1 MRTLHKTMAIPDAG
15 SSELIDAYRV
25 TGEDEAALQ
34 RVTEKLREHDCASAD
49 ALDSTMRRLR
59 EQLPAD
65 ALVRWILTGMRLYPN
80 DPQKRLCYFSLQDA
94 RALVA
99 LDNEARTPSLGAS
112 SPSLSMLLEALASRH
127 IRIQEQRLDLDLSDP
142 LSDPFDVVPRRPVLS
157 STHLL
162 LPSDYSSLDSSGPDL
177 LFRASVAHA
186 AAHLIHSP
194 AAQPA
199 GTLKPM
205 SLAIISA
212 IEDARVEQLMM
223 RELPGTRAWF
233 LPLLKTSLQP
243 DGLSF
248 AALVSRMN
256 YALVDP
262 TYQDDNYWVNKARTL
277 FNGLATSL
285 HDYAPFRETASVLAN
300 DLGQMRVRFHP
311 QQYVVP
317 APYRDDNSFLW
328 TYPETTTP
336 QSVEELHVES
346 SLAGMSSPQDNDERV
361 TTGQEVRRLQYPE
374 WDYRRHLLRPDWCT
388 VIERRSPSPGAS
400 QRVSAQASTVRVKLP
415 ATANLTRNARLRRQ
429 PEGEELDLDAAIE
442 HTIDRRRGH
451 SPEHRVFTR
460 PGTRQRSMS
469 LLLLLDLSA
478 STGDIAPGEGRSFLD
493 MEKAASQALVQAA
506 RSADHR
512 IAAHGFSSNTRE
524 CVNYYRLLD
533 FDAILD
539 ETSSASIDAC
549 TAGYSTRMG
558 AAIRHATSLISLE
571 ASERRVIVVIT
582 DGTPSDIDVFDN
594 DYLVRDAQ
602 LAVQDARQAGVVTC
616 GIAVDEG
623 GADYMRRI
631 VGREYCRIVNTPA
644 TLPAQLVA
652 LFARIAAS

>member
-1 MRTLHKTMAIPDAG
+1 MVIPDAG

-25 TGEDEAALQ
+25 KVEDEATLQ
-34 RVTEKLREHDCASAD
+34 RVTEKLREHDSASAD
-49 ALDSTMRRLR
+49 ALGSSMQRLLDR
-59 EQLPAD
+59 LPAD
-65 ALVRWILTGMRLYPN
+65 ALVRWMLTGTRLYPN
-80 DPQKRLCYFSLQDA
+80 DPQKRRCYFSLQDA
-94 RALVA
+94 RALAA
-99 LDNEARTPSLGAS
+99 LENEASVPNLAAS
-112 SPSLSMLLEALASRH
+112 IPSLSMLLEALTLRH

-142 LSDPFDVVPRRPVLS
+142 FDVAPKRPVLS
-157 STHLL
+157 SAHLL

-212 IEDARVEQLMM
+212 MEDARAEQLLM
-223 RELPGTRAWF
+223 RDLPGTRAWF

-243 DGLSF
+243 EGLSF

-256 YALVDP
+256 YALIDP

-277 FNGLATSL
+277 FDGLATSL
-285 HDYAPFRETASVLAN
+285 HDYTSFREIASVLAN

-336 QSVEELHVES
+336 QSVKELQVES
-346 SLAGMSSPQDNDERV
+346 SLTGMSSPQDNDEQV
-361 TTGQEVRRLQYPE
+361 TTGQELRRLQYPE
-374 WDYRRHLLRPDWCT
+374 WDYRRDLLRPDWCT
-388 VIERRSPSPGAS
+388 VIERRSLGPSAS
-400 QRVSAQASTVRVKLP
+400 HRMLGRTSMVRVKLP
-415 ATANLTRNARLRRQ
+415 MTAGLTRNARLRRQ

-493 MEKAASQALVQAA
+493 MEKEAAHALVQGA
-506 RSADHR
+506 RSAGHR

-533 FDAILD
+533 FDATLD
-539 ETSSASIDAC
+539 ESSSASIEAC
-549 TAGYSTRMG
+549 TARYSTRMG
-558 AAIRHATSLISLE
+558 AAIRHAASLISIE

-602 LAVQDARQAGVVTC
+602 LAAEDARRAGIATC

>member
-1 MRTLHKTMAIPDAG
+1 MRTLHNTTVIPDAG
-15 SSELIDAYRV
+15 ASELIDAYRV
-25 TGEDEAALQ
+25 KAEDEATLQ
-34 RVTEKLREHDCASAD
+34 RVTEKLQEHDSASAD
-49 ALDSTMRRLR
+49 ALDSNMQRLLER
-59 EQLPAD
+59 LPAD
-65 ALVRWILTGMRLYPN
+65 ALVRWMLTGTRLYPN
-80 DPQKRLCYFSLQDA
+80 DPQKRRGYFSLQDA
-94 RALVA
+94 RALAA
-99 LDNEARTPSLGAS
+99 LENEERVPNLAAS
-112 SPSLSMLLEALASRH
+112 IPPLSMLLEALTLRH

-142 LSDPFDVVPRRPVLS
+142 FDVAPKRPVLS

-194 AAQPA
+194 AAQPV

-212 IEDARVEQLMM
+212 IEDARAEQLLM
-223 RELPGTRAWF
+223 RDLPGTRTWF

-243 DGLSF
+243 EGLSF

-256 YALVDP
+256 YALIDP

-277 FNGLATSL
+277 FDGLATSL
-285 HDYAPFRETASVLAN
+285 HDYTSFREIASVLAN

-317 APYRDDNSFLW
+317 APHRDDNSFLW
-328 TYPETTTP
+328 TYPERTTP
-336 QSVEELHVES
+336 QSVRELQVES
-346 SLAGMSSPQDNDERV
+346 SLTGTSSPQDNDEQV
-361 TTGQEVRRLQYPE
+361 TTGQELRRLQYPE
-374 WDYRRHLLRPDWCT
+374 WDYRRDLLRPDWCT
-388 VIERRSPSPGAS
+388 VVERRSPSPSAS
-400 QRVSAQASTVRVKLP
+400 HRMLGRTSMVRVELP
-415 ATANLTRNARLRRQ
+415 VTAGLTRNARLRRQ

-442 HTIDRRRGH
+442 HTIDCRRGH

-493 MEKAASQALVQAA
+493 MEKEAAHALVQGA
-506 RSADHR
+506 RSAGHR

-533 FDAILD
+533 FDAALD
-539 ETSSASIDAC
+539 ETSSASIEAC
-549 TAGYSTRMG
+549 TARYSTRMG
-558 AAIRHATSLISLE
+558 AAIRHAASLISIE

-602 LAVQDARQAGVVTC
+602 LAAEDARRVGIATC

-644 TLPAQLVA
+644 ALPAQLVA

>member
-1 MRTLHKTMAIPDAG
+1 MRTLHNTMVIPNAG

-25 TGEDEAALQ
+25 KVEDEATLQ
-34 RVTEKLREHDCASAD
+34 RVTEKLREHDSASAD
-49 ALDSTMRRLR
+49 ALDNNMQRLLDR
-59 EQLPAD
+59 LPAD
-65 ALVRWILTGMRLYPN
+65 ALVRWMLTGTRLYPN
-80 DPQKRLCYFSLQDA
+80 DPQKRRCYFSLEDA
-94 RALVA
+94 RALA
-99 LDNEARTPSLGAS
+99 AFENEASVPSLAAS
-112 SPSLSMLLEALASRH
+112 IPSLSMLLEALTLRH

-142 LSDPFDVVPRRPVLS
+142 FDVAPKRPVLS

-212 IEDARVEQLMM
+212 IEDARAEQLLM
-223 RELPGTRAWF
+223 RDLPGTRTWF

-243 DGLSF
+243 EGLSF

-256 YALVDP
+256 YALIDP

-277 FNGLATSL
+277 FDGLATSL
-285 HDYAPFRETASVLAN
+285 HDYTSFREIASVLAN

-336 QSVEELHVES
+336 QSVNELQVES
-346 SLAGMSSPQDNDERV
+346 SLTGMSSPQDNDEQV
-361 TTGQEVRRLQYPE
+361 TTGQELRRLQYPE
-374 WDYRRHLLRPDWCT
+374 WDYRRDLLRPDWCT

-400 QRVSAQASTVRVKLP
+400 HRMLGRTSMVRVKLP
-415 ATANLTRNARLRRQ
+415 ETAGLTRNARLRRQ

-493 MEKAASQALVQAA
+493 MEKEAAHALVQGA
-506 RSADHR
+506 RSAGHR

-533 FDAILD
+533 FDATLD
-539 ETSSASIDAC
+539 ETSSASIEAC
-549 TAGYSTRMG
+549 TARYSTRMG
-558 AAIRHATSLISLE
+558 AAIRHAASLISIE
-571 ASERRVIVVIT
+571 ASARHVIIVLT

-594 DYLVRDAQ
+594 DYLIHDAQ
-602 LAVQDARQAGVVTC
+602 LAAEDARRAGIATC

>member
-1 MRTLHKTMAIPDAG
+1 MRTLHNTMAIADTG

-25 TGEDEAALQ
+25 KVEDEAALQ
-34 RVTEKLREHDCASAD
+34 RVTEKLREHDSASAD
-49 ALDSTMRRLR
+49 ALDGNMQRLR
-59 EQLPAD
+59 ERLPAD
-65 ALVRWILTGMRLYPN
+65 ALVRWMLTGMRLCSN
-80 DPQKRLCYFSLQDA
+80 DPQKRRCYFSLQDA
-94 RALVA
+94 RALAA
-99 LDNEARTPSLGAS
+99 LENEASAPSLGAS
-112 SPSLSMLLEALASRH
+112 IASLSMLLEALTSRH
-127 IRIQEQRLDLDLSDP
+127 IRIQEQRLDLDS
-142 LSDPFDVVPRRPVLS
+142 SDPFDLTPGRPVLS

-162 LPSDYSSLDSSGPDL
+162 LPSDYSSLESSGPDL

-186 AAHLIHSP
+186 AAHLNHSP

-212 IEDARVEQLMM
+212 IEDARAEQLLI
-223 RELPGTRAWF
+223 RDLPGTRAWF

-243 DGLSF
+243 EGLSF
-248 AALVSRMN
+248 SALVSRMN
-256 YALVDP
+256 YALIDP

-277 FNGLATSL
+277 FDGLATSL
-285 HDYAPFRETASVLAN
+285 HDYTSFREIASVLAN

-336 QSVEELHVES
+336 QSVEELQVES
-346 SLAGMSSPQDNDERV
+346 SLTGMSSPQDNDEQV

-374 WDYRRHLLRPDWCT
+374 WDYRRDLLRPDWCT
-388 VIERRSPSPGAS
+388 VIERRPPSPSAS
-400 QRVSAQASTVRVKLP
+400 HRMSVQTSTVRVKLP
-415 ATANLTRNARLRRQ
+415 ATASLTRNARLRRQ

-493 MEKAASQALVQAA
+493 MEKEAAHALVQAA
-506 RSADHR
+506 RSAGHR
-512 IAAHGFSSNTRE
+512 IASHGFSSNTRE

-533 FDAILD
+533 FDAPLD
-539 ETSSASIDAC
+539 ETSSASIDTC
-549 TAGYSTRMG
+549 TARYSTRMG
-558 AAIRHATSLISLE
+558 AAIRHAASLISTE
-571 ASERRVIVVIT
+571 ASERRVIIVIT

-602 LAVQDARQAGVVTC
+602 LAAQDARRAGIVTC

-631 VGREYCRIVNTPA
+631 VGREDCRIVNTPA